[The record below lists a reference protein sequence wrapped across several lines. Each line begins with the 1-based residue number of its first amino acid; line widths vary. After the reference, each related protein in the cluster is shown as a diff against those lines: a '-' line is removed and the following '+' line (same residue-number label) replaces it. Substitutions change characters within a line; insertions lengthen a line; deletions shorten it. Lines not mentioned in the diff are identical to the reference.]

1 MLWQFQELG
10 YDFSINYCTDTETI
24 DDGCRTYAKPI
35 PWARWKKDTD
45 RWDAYRK
52 SSKVISLRTK
62 NPEIFRAENITNV
75 NLIGTFDKPRRMDIS
90 YKDPENEQKNIDI
103 IILANFNATTSVTTS
118 ANVAKTG
125 TWYSY
130 LTGENVNIRR
140 KNQIL
145 TLEPGE
151 LVILMS
157 RKLENVVS
165 IDEALADENSVIVL
179 PTIAEDNVTVISKDI
194 PTAIEVIDLSGN
206 IVAKEYDSENISVAG
221 LNKGHYIV
229 RVLIE
234 NNIST
239 HRIIKK

>member
-1 MLWQFQELG
+1 
-10 YDFSINYCTDTETI
+10 
-24 DDGCRTYAKPI
+24 
-35 PWARWKKDTD
+35 
-45 RWDAYRK
+45 
-52 SSKVISLRTK
+52 
-62 NPEIFRAENITNV
+62 
-75 NLIGTFDKPRRMDIS
+75 
-90 YKDPENEQKNIDI
+90 
-103 IILANFNATTSVTTS
+103 
-118 ANVAKTG
+118 
-125 TWYSY
+125 
-130 LTGENVNIRR
+130 
-140 KNQIL
+140 
-145 TLEPGE
+145 
-151 LVILMS
+151 MS